1 MLCYLSLT
9 FRSKL
14 DIVTTLRKKKKHLK
28 KVGFAFDTFVEKK
41 CKNTLCGGN
50 RQTWRTSTK
59 ALWSRIRK
67 GFFLY
72 FRRQSIILFFIFI
85 SVVFSQMIQ
94 SVIQSPQHHCIFIFF
109 LRKYS
114 VEGVHQRYTIETFVS
129 ETFRLQLCTVY
140 YHNISFA

>member
-50 RQTWRTSTK
+50 RQT
-59 ALWSRIRK
+59 
-67 GFFLY
+67 
-72 FRRQSIILFFIFI
+72 
-85 SVVFSQMIQ
+85 
-94 SVIQSPQHHCIFIFF
+94 
-109 LRKYS
+109 
-114 VEGVHQRYTIETFVS
+114 
-129 ETFRLQLCTVY
+129 
-140 YHNISFA
+140 